1 MSNLNEQLND
11 EQNESPFS
19 QLENEHEFEGAA
31 KFSSHTVTG
40 GKGPGFVNES
50 EKE

>member
-19 QLENEHEFEGAA
+19 QLENEHDFEAKA
-31 KFSSHTVTG
+31 KFLSHAITG
-40 GKGPGFVNES
+40 GKGPGLVSENEN
-50 EKE
+50 E

>member
-19 QLENEHEFEGAA
+19 QLENEHEFEATA
-31 KFSSHTVTG
+31 KFSSHAVKG
-40 GKGPGFVNES
+40 GKGPGLVSES
-50 EKE
+50 ENE

>member
-19 QLENEHEFEGAA
+19 QLENENEFEPKLSGQG
-31 KFSSHTVTG
+31 VTG
-40 GKGPGFVNES
+40 GKGPGLVSES
-50 EKE
+50 ENE